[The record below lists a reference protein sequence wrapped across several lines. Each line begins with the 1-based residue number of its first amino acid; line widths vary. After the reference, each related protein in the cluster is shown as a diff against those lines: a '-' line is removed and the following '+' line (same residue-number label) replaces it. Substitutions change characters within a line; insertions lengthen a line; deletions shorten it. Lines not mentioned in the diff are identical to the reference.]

1 MKINIDW
8 ILAHGDSDGICSA
21 AIALSA
27 FKDAKLFFSHPVGL
41 ATDLRQ
47 VDGNLLVVDI
57 ALPSKD
63 PQEVIGELRRIS
75 DAGHEIIYID
85 HHPYPPNFSS
95 EGFPGEL
102 IHSLNA
108 SASELTYMRLKNRL
122 DPHMSRVA
130 IYGAIGDYLDRTYN
144 VERLLELWDKRLL
157 YLESGLL
164 VQAIESMGRNHDAK
178 RELARY
184 LSENNLPSA
193 DEKIVKRAISETI
206 VEEDMRKVIEAEAKV
221 VGNIAYVIDLKWSLG
236 KSAIYARAAKNVM
249 VGVGAES
256 RKDFVDMSLRTPV
269 EGLELNKSVIEVAGR
284 MGGSGGG
291 HAKAAGARVP
301 RERFKDFLEELN
313 SAIVSKTRNKTVEY

>member
-1 MKINIDW
+1 MNFDW

-27 FKDAKLFFSHPVGL
+27 FRGAKLFFSHPVGL

-57 ALPSKD
+57 ALPSK
-63 PQEVIGELRRIS
+63 EHYEAVKELRRIS
-75 DAGHEIIYID
+75 DAGNKIIYID
-85 HHPYPPNFSS
+85 HHPYPPNFST

-102 IHSLNA
+102 VHSLNA
-108 SASELTYMRLKNRL
+108 SASELTFMRFKDHINR
-122 DPHMSRVA
+122 HMSRVA

-164 VQAIESMGRNHDAK
+164 VQAIESMGRNHEAK

-193 DEKIVKRAISETI
+193 DEKIVNRAISETM
-206 VEEDMRKVIEAEAKV
+206 VEEDMRKFIEAEAKV
-221 VGNIAYVIDLKWSLG
+221 IGNIAYVIDIKWSLG

-249 VGVGAES
+249 VGIGAES

-269 EGLELNKSVIEVAGR
+269 EWLELNRIVIEIAGK

-301 RERFKDFLEELN
+301 REMFRDFLKELDL
-313 SAIVSKTRNKTVEY
+313 AIASRIRDKTVEY

>member
-1 MKINIDW
+1 LQRIYE
-8 ILAHGDSDGICSA
+8 A
-21 AIALSA
+21 
-27 FKDAKLFFSHPVGL
+27 
-41 ATDLRQ
+41 
-47 VDGNLLVVDI
+47 GN
-57 ALPSKD
+57 
-63 PQEVIGELRRIS
+63 R
-75 DAGHEIIYID
+75 IIYID
-85 HHPYPPNFSS
+85 HHPYPPNFTA

-108 SASELTYMRLKNRL
+108 SASELTFVRFKSRL

-144 VERLLELWDKRLL
+144 VERLLEYWDKRLL

-193 DEKIVKRAISETI
+193 DEKIVKRAISETM
-206 VEEDMRKVIEAEAKV
+206 VEEDMRKVIEEEAKV
-221 VGNIAYVIDLKWSLG
+221 LGNIAYVIDLKWSLG

-249 VGVGAES
+249 IGVGAES
-256 RKDFVDMSLRTPV
+256 RKDFVDMSLRTPI
-269 EGLELNKSVIEVAGR
+269 EWLELNKYVIEIAGR
-284 MGGSGGG
+284 LGGSGGG

-301 RERFKDFLEELN
+301 RERFKEFLEELN
-313 SAIVSKTRNKTVEY
+313 SAIVSKNRNKTVEY

>member
-1 MKINIDW
+1 MKSNIDW

-21 AIALSA
+21 AIALSI
-27 FKDAKLFFSHPVGL
+27 FKKARLFFTHPVGL
-41 ATDLRQ
+41 VTDLGQ
-47 VDGNLLVVDI
+47 VDGNLLVVDV
-57 ALPSKD
+57 ALPSKGY
-63 PQEVIGELRRIS
+63 QEVVQELHNIHEK
-75 DAGHEIIYID
+75 GHNVIYID
-85 HHPYPPNFSS
+85 HHPYPPDFTP

-108 SASELTYMRLKNRL
+108 SASELTFIRFKSCL
-122 DPHMSRVA
+122 DPDMSRVA

-144 VERLLELWDKRLL
+144 IERLLEFWDKRLL

-184 LSENNLPSA
+184 LSENNLPSG

-206 VEEDMRKVIEAEAKV
+206 VEEDMRKIIEEEAKV
-221 VGNIAYVIDLKWSLG
+221 VGHIAYVMDLKWSLG
-236 KSAIYARAAKNVM
+236 KSAIYARAAKNAM
-249 VGVGAES
+249 VGVGAER
-256 RKDFVDMSLRTPV
+256 RKDFVDMSLRTPM
-269 EGLELNKSVIEVAGR
+269 EGLELNKAVIEIAGR

-301 RERFKDFLEELN
+301 ADRFKVFLEELN
-313 SAIVSKTRNKTVEY
+313 SAIVNRVESKTVEY